1 MQVSAA
7 PNLAVGVGKYV
18 KKVDI
23 IWFGGG
29 PKRYGI
35 VLCTRFGTPSWLVQ
49 INDGEGGR
57 GRLIL

>member
-18 KKVDI
+18 KKVEI

-29 PKRYGI
+29 PKRFGI
-35 VLCTRFGTPSWLVQ
+35 VLCARFGLALRHGWFK
-49 INDGEGGR
+49 
-57 GRLIL
+57 